1 MRLEVGLVGLVICG
15 AAAPALAYDFS
26 VDVRTIGQG
35 YQVRGF
41 APDGSNELL
50 SRRRLTQ
57 YLDLNVFDIG
67 PDQWHGD
74 DGGRNVFYVDASVR
88 FDADFGGYT
97 LGAPTGL
104 NSIQELNQNEL
115 DILYAFLGGRNVGG
129 HVDFQLGRQI
139 HFDLIDFYSFDGAD
153 VVFHA
158 TPTFG
163 VEAFAGT
170 EVRGTLPL
178 SSPIYEL
185 DGTSAGSRDPATRP
199 AQSSE
204 IAPMAGAALVAGA
217 PAGPWSAR
225 LSFREIWSATA
236 NQQPG
241 EPSSGINQEVVSL
254 TATAAWGNRI
264 FLTGGLRYN
273 VLFDELDD
281 EQLAL
286 RVKLTPRQ
294 WLTLEHDFLAP
305 TFDGDSIWNIFSIGA
320 YRDLRASYEIA
331 LPRGVKAYARA
342 FARFYLAT
350 TDEIAPTTG
359 PYAGG
364 YAGTYGGQET
374 GGGTFA
380 AGGSLGAAWR
390 NARGMLRADA
400 YWDDGYGG
408 RKAGVD
414 ATTRVKVR
422 DPLELEGRLTGYTW
436 RNDVQPSPN
445 SSGVVFGAEA
455 GGRFRLGQGVHL
467 HLLVEDNVG
476 TYYESQFRGL
486 AMVELDAGL

>member
-1 MRLEVGLVGLVICG
+1 VRDLSTRVLVGLVICG

-67 PDQWHGD
+67 PDTWHGD

-88 FDADFGGYT
+88 FDADFGGYQ
-97 LGAPTGL
+97 LGAPTGP
-104 NSIQELNQNEL
+104 NSIQELDQNEL

-129 HVDFQLGRQI
+129 HLDFQLGRQI
-139 HFDLIDFYSFDGAD
+139 HFDLIDFYAFDGAD
-153 VVFHA
+153 LLFHA
-158 TPTFG
+158 TRTFG
-163 VEAFAGT
+163 VEAFVGT

-199 AQSSE
+199 AQNSA

-217 PAGPWSAR
+217 PGGPWSAR

-236 NQQPG
+236 DRQPG
-241 EPSSGINQEVVSL
+241 EPESGINEEVVSL

-264 FLTGGLRYN
+264 FLSGGLRYN
-273 VLFDELDD
+273 ILFDELDD

-305 TFDGDSIWNIFSIGA
+305 TFDGDSIWNIFSTGA
-320 YRDLRASYEIA
+320 YRDLRASYEVA
-331 LPRGVKAYARA
+331 LPRGVKAYARG

-350 TDEIAPTTG
+350 DDEVATTG
-359 PYAGG
+359 PYAGQDVG
-364 YAGTYGGQET
+364 AEAPGGR
-374 GGGTFA
+374 FA

-390 NARGMLRADA
+390 NARGMVRADG

-422 DPLELEGRLTGYTW
+422 EPIELEGRLTGYTW
-436 RNDVQPSPN
+436 RNDVQPTLN

-455 GGRFRLGQGVHL
+455 GGRFRLGQGVYL

>member
-1 MRLEVGLVGLVICG
+1 MLVGLIVCG
-15 AAAPALAYDFS
+15 AAAPAVAYEFS

-41 APDGSNELL
+41 APDGTNELL

-57 YLDLNVFDIG
+57 YLDLNVFDIS
-67 PDQWHGD
+67 PDSWHGD

-88 FDADFGGYT
+88 FDADFGGYM
-97 LGAPTGL
+97 LGAPAGL
-104 NSIQELNQNEL
+104 NSIQELTGQNEL

-139 HFDLIDFYSFDGAD
+139 HFDLIDFYAFDGAD
-153 VVFHA
+153 VLFHA
-158 TPTFG
+158 TRKLG

-199 AQSSE
+199 AQNFE
-204 IAPMAGAALVAGA
+204 MAPLAGAALVAGA

-236 NQQPG
+236 DRQPG
-241 EPSSGINQEVVSL
+241 EPASGINQEVVSL
-254 TATAAWGNRI
+254 TAMASWGNRI
-264 FLTGGLRYN
+264 FLSGGVRYN

-305 TFDGDSIWNIFSIGA
+305 TFDGDSIWNIFSVGA
-320 YRDLRASYEIA
+320 YRDLRASYELA
-331 LPRGVKAYARA
+331 LPRGVKVYARG

-350 TDEIAPTTG
+350 GDEVATTG
-359 PYAGG
+359 PYAGQDVG
-364 YAGTYGGQET
+364 AEAPGGR
-374 GGGTFA
+374 FA

-408 RKAGVD
+408 LKAGVD

-422 DPLELEGRLTGYTW
+422 DPIELEGRLTGYTW
-436 RNDVQPSPN
+436 RNDVQPTPN
-445 SSGVVFGAEA
+445 SSGVVFGAQA

-467 HLLVEDNVG
+467 HLLLEDNVG

-486 AMVELDAGL
+486 AMLELAAGP

>member
-1 MRLEVGLVGLVICG
+1 MPDVRGLVQLLVGLIVCG
-15 AAAPALAYDFS
+15 AAAPARAYDFS

-67 PDQWHGD
+67 PERWHGD

-88 FDADFGGYT
+88 FDADFGGYM
-97 LGAPTGL
+97 LGAPTGP

-139 HFDLIDFYSFDGAD
+139 HFDLIDFYAFDGAD
-153 VVFHA
+153 VLFHA
-158 TPTFG
+158 TRMFG

-199 AQSSE
+199 AQNSE
-204 IAPMAGAALVAGA
+204 MAPMAGAALVAGA
-217 PAGPWSAR
+217 PGGPWSAR

-236 NQQPG
+236 DRQPG
-241 EPSSGINQEVVSL
+241 EPESGINQEVVSL
-254 TATAAWGNRI
+254 TAMASWGNRV
-264 FLTGGLRYN
+264 FLSGGLRYN

-305 TFDGDSIWNIFSIGA
+305 TFDGDSIWNIFRPAPTAICA
-320 YRDLRASYEIA
+320 PLRDRASRVAEGLRA
-331 LPRGVKAYARA
+331 
-342 FARFYLAT
+342 
-350 TDEIAPTTG
+350 
-359 PYAGG
+359 
-364 YAGTYGGQET
+364 
-374 GGGTFA
+374 
-380 AGGSLGAAWR
+380 GSLGS
-390 NARGMLRADA
+390 
-400 YWDDGYGG
+400 
-408 RKAGVD
+408 
-414 ATTRVKVR
+414 
-422 DPLELEGRLTGYTW
+422 TW
-436 RNDVQPSPN
+436 RPTDEVPPSAPPPVP
-445 SSGVVFGAEA
+445 GRRRRGFGRAA
-455 GGRFRLGQGVHL
+455 CGRWQARARPGATRHGARRRLLG
-467 HLLVEDNVG
+467 
-476 TYYESQFRGL
+476 
-486 AMVELDAGL
+486 

>member
-1 MRLEVGLVGLVICG
+1 VPDVRGLVQVLVGLSVCS
-15 AAAPALAYDFS
+15 AAAPALGYDFS

-41 APDGSNELL
+41 APDGTNELL

-67 PDQWHGD
+67 PGGWHGD

-88 FDADFGGYT
+88 FDADFGGYM
-97 LGAPTGL
+97 LGAPTGP

-115 DILYAFLGGRNVGG
+115 DILYAFLGGRNIGG

-139 HFDLIDFYSFDGAD
+139 HFDLIDFYAFDGAD
-153 VVFHA
+153 VLFHA
-158 TPTFG
+158 TRTFG

-199 AQSSE
+199 AQNFE
-204 IAPMAGAALVAGA
+204 MAPLAGAALVAGA

-236 NQQPG
+236 DRQPG
-241 EPSSGINQEVVSL
+241 EPASGINQEVVSL
-254 TATAAWGNRI
+254 TAMASWGNRI
-264 FLTGGLRYN
+264 FLSGGVRYN

-305 TFDGDSIWNIFSIGA
+305 TFDGDSIWNIFSTGA

-331 LPRGVKAYARA
+331 LPRGVKAYARG
-342 FARFYLAT
+342 FARFYLDT
-350 TDEIAPTTG
+350 GDEVATTG
-359 PYAGG
+359 PYAGQDVG
-364 YAGTYGGQET
+364 AEAPGGR
-374 GGGTFA
+374 FA

-408 RKAGVD
+408 RKAGID

-422 DPLELEGRLTGYTW
+422 DPIELEGRLTGYTW
-436 RNDVQPSPN
+436 RNDVQPTPN
-445 SSGVVFGAEA
+445 SSGVVFGGQA

-467 HLLVEDNVG
+467 HLLLEDNVG

-486 AMVELDAGL
+486 AMVELAAGL

>member
-1 MRLEVGLVGLVICG
+1 
-15 AAAPALAYDFS
+15 
-26 VDVRTIGQG
+26 
-35 YQVRGF
+35 
-41 APDGSNELL
+41 
-50 SRRRLTQ
+50 
-57 YLDLNVFDIG
+57 
-67 PDQWHGD
+67 
-74 DGGRNVFYVDASVR
+74 
-88 FDADFGGYT
+88 
-97 LGAPTGL
+97 
-104 NSIQELNQNEL
+104 
-115 DILYAFLGGRNVGG
+115 
-129 HVDFQLGRQI
+129 
-139 HFDLIDFYSFDGAD
+139 
-153 VVFHA
+153 
-158 TPTFG
+158 
-163 VEAFAGT
+163 
-170 EVRGTLPL
+170 
-178 SSPIYEL
+178 
-185 DGTSAGSRDPATRP
+185 
-199 AQSSE
+199 
-204 IAPMAGAALVAGA
+204 VAGA

-254 TATAAWGNRI
+254 TATAAWGNRV
-264 FLTGGLRYN
+264 FLTGGVRYN

-305 TFDGDSIWNIFSIGA
+305 TFDGDSIWNIFSTGA

-331 LPRGVKAYARA
+331 LPRGVKAYARG

-350 TDEIAPTTG
+350 DDEIAPPGT
-359 PYAGG
+359 PYAGQDVG
-364 YAGTYGGQET
+364 AEAPGGR
-374 GGGTFA
+374 FA

-422 DPLELEGRLTGYTW
+422 DPIELEGRLTGYTW
-436 RNDVQPSPN
+436 RNDVQPAPN

-486 AMVELDAGL
+486 AMLELDAGL